1 MVFPETLGP
10 GFKSY
15 ISEKQKTLANRKP
28 YLDENK
34 ILKALIP
41 ILEGAVQKRRRGRVA
56 IAFSGGVD
64 SGLLA
69 LLAKKLGIHFKLFS
83 LGLHGAKDLEWAK
96 KLALL
101 NKWPLAINLISVGQ
115 AEVIIK
121 KVARL
126 LKSEDP
132 TNVGVGCVTYAILDQ
147 VKKEGY
153 RTVFTGAGPE
163 EIFAGYKRHVDA
175 KEVNEECWSG
185 LQTLYEK
192 DLQRDITIAE
202 YFGLELLCPYLD
214 DDLIEFAMQIDGS
227 LKVVGKE
234 RKVVLRSA
242 AEVLGL
248 QKEVAWRKK
257 VAAQYGSGFDRV
269 LKVLAREHGFKYKK
283 DYLKSL
289 R

>member
-132 TNVGVGCVTYAILDQ
+132 PNVGVGCVTYAILDQ

-175 KEVNEECWSG
+175 KEVNEERWSG

-192 DLQRDITIAE
+192 DLQ
-202 YFGLELLCPYLD
+202 
-214 DDLIEFAMQIDGS
+214 
-227 LKVVGKE
+227 
-234 RKVVLRSA
+234 
-242 AEVLGL
+242 
-248 QKEVAWRKK
+248 
-257 VAAQYGSGFDRV
+257 RV